1 MHSNNSLILPGK
13 TTTLHP
19 AIEFLYALGYQ
30 SGDRVTGR
38 NIQATKSREEKGKN
52 TDWQAILGQDNLDLK
67 EYRWIDGKIIA
78 NGPHHQDGLSWLH
91 QENNLAQK
99 QIYFNVN
106 AGRRNAEIKLA
117 YAAFFESDRGTF
129 AEQQLAIDNFKIPPT
144 AVVRTRKSKHTYY
157 KLNRDDSSLDNWT
170 NLQERISLYQGSDP
184 AVKDG
189 PRLMRLPGF
198 NHVLWDG
205 ERFDYT
211 LCELEICQP
220 ERNYSKAE
228 IIAAMDDG
236 ISQPYSPQRYRAY
249 NFACGKRN
257 LIKQGWNYP
266 LLDPD
271 KFRTCQESELEELYT
286 RLRLYVRLVD
296 LQHKK
301 GSEINP
307 DTAWTDS
314 LAEIKYRHQTE
325 VEVATVTPTI
335 NPNSLANSHTDD
347 LTLIHHFA
355 RLYGYG
361 WHRAGTVG
369 ARQNWDT
376 CQCPVHGSSTG
387 SADNLHINRSDFN
400 YEIGTISCKSGC
412 PPVEIINAFRH
423 LAKDAGDET
432 WNWDLAN
439 ISVGAKH
446 SGKKSL
452 VASDK
457 LSTRMLRPYKIG
469 MIPWEITKEQSRIN
483 TLSYQ
488 PNQLLNQEFFTEKVA
503 NTLPKSGLILIRSPK
518 GSGKSR
524 KIIRPLIAEL
534 KSQNKRI
541 LSITP
546 RVLLG
551 IEQCHKFD
559 MIWIDQFSKVKHQQ
573 TTASVGCCWDSLWK
587 IADEQWDV
595 VIIDEVRMG
604 LKHLLTSTTAVQN
617 RRPEILKKFREL
629 INRVTK
635 NGGLVLLADADLTD
649 TEAKYIH
656 SMCAG
661 NTPVYTLVNRHLGK
675 IKKCT
680 YYTGEKD
687 TIREQL
693 MSAIAEQ
700 VELKET
706 DQNFA
711 PIVVCADSQKELEA
725 LERHAIKN
733 YPQLGQYSI
742 RIDGKTSGDEKSKDF
757 ISQPD
762 AWISQHKPL
771 VLWYSPAMSIGVSI
785 ESDWFKQGF
794 GFYFGVLEPGEFR
807 QMMARCRQLSQF
819 TLWTEE
825 IGKQPG
831 GNRSYL
837 PTNVSKNYTPSMQ
850 DSLSTE
856 VWKLA
861 SEIAMNEAIEQGI
874 GDNQFTDL
882 MMNMIKTMRGDNSWQ
897 NPHLIALSEIQ
908 ARENYAK
915 SQCGVQLRQELID
928 EDNFEIIDSVSEA
941 GKIGEEIAREKE
953 AIKREDA
960 ELLAEGALSG
970 MDLSQAINVLGHP
983 LSSYQER
990 KKAEGV
996 KLRYFLPGVNL
1007 NADFILERKIK
1018 DPSWLTQNF
1027 LYWLAIHPQ
1036 ECKILDAAQI
1046 KSHLIKW
1053 SHGDIFLPDLH
1064 LQLPKA
1070 QLIGD
1075 LGLLKLVDNGVKY
1088 NAKSEEVQEIQGKA
1102 ISYKREIWK
1111 QFNLTYDNHKS
1122 VIRLIG
1128 ELLKRIGLKQVMSR
1142 INSDVRW
1149 YDIEGQECGDR
1160 KAVLLAWDQCYWNL
1174 RNRTTNSNSSLLLNQ
1189 VIL

>member
-1 MHSNNSLILPGK
+1 MHSNNSLILLGK

-67 EYRWIDGKIIA
+67 EYRWIDGKIIP

-106 AGRRNAEIKLA
+106 AGRRNTEIKLA

-129 AEQQLAIDNFKIPPT
+129 AEQQTAIDNFKIPPT

-236 ISQPYSPQRYRAY
+236 ISQPYSSQRYRAY

-314 LAEIKYRHQTE
+314 LADINYRHQTE
-325 VEVATVTPTI
+325 VEIATVTPTI
-335 NPNSLANSHTDD
+335 NPDSVSNSHTDD
-347 LTLIHHFA
+347 LTLIHRFA

-361 WHRAGTVG
+361 WHRAGTGG

-387 SADNLHINRSDFN
+387 STDNLHINRSDFN

-412 PPVEIINAFRH
+412 PPTDIINAFRH

-432 WNWDLAN
+432 WNWDLA
-439 ISVGAKH
+439 S
-446 SGKKSL
+446 
-452 VASDK
+452 
-457 LSTRMLRPYKIG
+457 
-469 MIPWEITKEQSRIN
+469 WEITKEQSRIN

-488 PNQLLNQEFFTEKVA
+488 PNQLLNQEFFTEDIA
-503 NTLPKSGLILIRSPK
+503 ETIPKNGLVLIRSPK

-534 KSQNKRI
+534 KNQNKRI

-559 MIWIDQFSKVKHQQ
+559 MIWIDQFSKVKQQ
-573 TTASVGCCWDSLWK
+573 QNTASVGCCWDSLWK

-629 INRVTK
+629 INRVT
-635 NGGLVLLADADLTD
+635 NRGGLVLLADADLTD

-656 SMCAG
+656 SMCAA

-675 IKKCT
+675 VKKCT

-693 MSAIAEQ
+693 ISAIAEQ

-706 DQNFA
+706 DKNFA

-733 YPQLGQYSI
+733 YPQLLERSI
-742 RIDGKTSGDEKSKDF
+742 RIDGKTSGDEKSKEF

-762 AWISQHKPL
+762 AWISQNKPL

-819 TLWTEE
+819 TLWAEE

-831 GNRSYL
+831 GNRAYL
-837 PTNVSKNYTPSMQ
+837 PTTVSNNYTPSRQ

-882 MMNMIKTMRGDNSWQ
+882 MVNMITTMRGDNSWQ

-928 EDNFEIIDSVSEA
+928 EDNFEIIDSVSEG

-960 ELLAEGALSG
+960 ELLATGALSD
-970 MDLSQAINVLGHP
+970 MALSQAIDILGHP

-1027 LYWLAIHPQ
+1027 LYWLATHPQ
-1036 ECKILDAAQI
+1036 ECKMLDAAQI

-1075 LGLLKLVDNGVKY
+1075 LGLLKLVDGGVKY
-1088 NAKSEEVQEIQGKA
+1088 NANSMEVKAIQGKA
-1102 ISYKREIWK
+1102 ITYKGEIWK
-1111 QFNLTYDNHKS
+1111 QFNLTVDYRTS

-1160 KAVLLAWDQCYWNL
+1160 KAVLLAWDRYYWDLLVTGNQEVNYAAKGTFNKYL
-1174 RNRTTNSNSSLLLNQ
+1174 YFPPLATNQKTNFSNYVTPPSGR
-1189 VIL
+1189 